1 MTINEQLPSVS
12 PTTSIGRPARAG
24 HQRRLRALLVT
35 GSIALSFL
43 GVTLLIVNTEST
55 ALGAATATTA
65 TAVVRSAT
73 AQSEQQVAAAE
84 QKTRDTPT
92 NGTVWKDLGLAYIR
106 RAYETA
112 DPAFYPL
119 ASNALDRAGALLK
132 NSADLLA
139 ARASLA
145 LARHQF
151 SMARTLANS
160 ALALQPNSFA
170 ASVAL
175 VDATVELG
183 AYDAAAALVDRLI
196 DQRPGVASLSR
207 LSYLRQLQGDMLGAE
222 AAMRSAVAAASVGS
236 LDRSVTLAYLGEIL
250 LERGKGDAA
259 TRAFR
264 DALAIN
270 PSSAVAAMG
279 MARIQAGAS
288 DWATA
293 ASTLDALTDRVPV
306 PGALGQ
312 RADVARAR
320 HDRPGELAANQL
332 VDASISLFRANGA
345 VVDSELAILL
355 ADRGPTSSGPALVA
369 ARKAYADRRTIF
381 TEDAM
386 AWALFQSGQAK
397 AAVEYATRAV
407 SSDPA
412 VASVRWHAAAIIA
425 AAGDKASARIQLTAA
440 MPNRWFSASQRPA
453 ISALATQLGVQS

>member
-1 MTINEQLPSVS
+1 MTTNEQLPYVL
-12 PTTSIGRPARAG
+12 PTTPFDRLARAG
-24 HQRRLRALLVT
+24 RRLHLRVLSVT
-35 GSIALSFL
+35 GTIALCFL
-43 GVTLLIVNTEST
+43 CAGLLAFTPASN
-55 ALGAATATTA
+55 ALAATPTTTLA
-65 TAVVRSAT
+65 RSAT
-73 AQSEQQVAAAE
+73 AVSEQQLAAAE
-84 QKTRDTPT
+84 QKSRNTPT
-92 NGTVWKDLGLAYIR
+92 NGAVWKDLGLAYIR

-119 ASNALDRAGALLK
+119 AATALDRAGTLLK

-151 SMARTLANS
+151 ANAKTLATS

-170 ASVAL
+170 ASIAL

-183 AYDAAAALVDRLI
+183 AYDDAATLVDRLI
-196 DQRPGVASLSR
+196 DQRPGVATLSR

-222 AAMRSAVAAASVGS
+222 TAMRSAVAAASDGS

-250 LERGKGDAA
+250 LERGKGEAA

-264 DALAIN
+264 GALTVN
-270 PSSAVAAMG
+270 PYSAVAAMG
-279 MARIQAGAS
+279 LARLQAGAG
-288 DWATA
+288 DWAAA

-332 VDASISLFRANGA
+332 VDASINLFRANGA

-355 ADRGPTSSGPALVA
+355 ADRGPASSGPALAA
-369 ARKAYADRRTIF
+369 ARKAYADRHTIF

-397 AAVEYATRAV
+397 AAVQYATRAV
-407 SSDPA
+407 SSRPA
-412 VASVRWHAAAIIA
+412 VASVRWHAAAIFA
-425 AAGDKASARIQLTAA
+425 AVGDTASARTELSAA
-440 MPNRWFSASQRPA
+440 IANRWFSASQLPA
-453 ISALATQLGVQS
+453 LSTLATKLGVQS

>member
-1 MTINEQLPSVS
+1 MTINEQLRSVTS
-12 PTTSIGRPARAG
+12 STSIGRLARAG
-24 HQRRLRALLVT
+24 HQLHLRVLSVT
-35 GSIALSFL
+35 GSIGLCLLCISSLALTPSP
-43 GVTLLIVNTEST
+43 S
-55 ALGAATATTA
+55 ASAATPTTTFIAASKATTA
-65 TAVVRSAT
+65 SA
-73 AQSEQQVAAAE
+73 QQLAAAE

-92 NGTVWKDLGLAYIR
+92 NGAAWKDLGLTYIR

-119 ASNALDRAGALLK
+119 ASTALDRAGALLK

-151 SMARTLANS
+151 GMARTLATS

-183 AYDAAAALVDRLI
+183 AYDEAAVLVDRLI
-196 DQRPGVASLSR
+196 DQRTGVASLSR

-222 AAMRSAVAAASVGS
+222 AAMRSAVAASSDGS

-259 TRAFR
+259 ARAFTS
-264 DALAIN
+264 ALAIN
-270 PSSAVAAMG
+270 PGSAVAAMG
-279 MARIQAGAS
+279 IARVQAGAG
-288 DWATA
+288 DWTA
-293 ASTLDALTDRVPV
+293 AAATLDALTDRVPV

-320 HDRPGELAANQL
+320 NDRPGELAADQL

-355 ADRGPTSSGPALVA
+355 ADRGPASSGPALVA
-369 ARKAYADRRTIF
+369 ARKAYADRKTIF

-397 AAVEYATRAV
+397 SAREYATRAV
-407 SSDPA
+407 SSRPA
-412 VASVRWHAAAIIA
+412 VASVRWHAAAIFA
-425 AAGDKASARIQLTAA
+425 AVGDKTAA
-440 MPNRWFSASQRPA
+440 RTELQAAVANRWFSASQRPDVL
-453 ISALATQLGVQS
+453 ALATQLGVQS